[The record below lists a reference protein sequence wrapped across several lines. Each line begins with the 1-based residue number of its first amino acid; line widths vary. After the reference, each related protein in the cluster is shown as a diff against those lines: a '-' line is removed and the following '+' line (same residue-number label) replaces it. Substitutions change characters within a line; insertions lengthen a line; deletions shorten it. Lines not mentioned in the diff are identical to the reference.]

1 MLAKIRVSDLSRGSY
16 FQKKPEV
23 AANGERAQSRFGA
36 HCTRTI
42 RLKNNPSLIM
52 RVLHVQRWFDCGCRL
67 DGMGWGRGRLLH
79 YWRDFWKKKTTGNEV
94 RVLK

>member
-1 MLAKIRVSDLSRGSY
+1 MLVKIRVSDLGRGSY
-16 FQKKPEV
+16 FQKKTEE

-52 RVLHVQRWFDCGCRL
+52 RVLHVRRWFDCGCWL
-67 DGMGWGRGRLLH
+67 DGKWGGGRLLH